1 MKRASGVKPILAMAA
16 VSVAVIMASASIG
29 SVKVPFAETFK
40 AVAGL
45 LPGPVRAALGLSGA
59 SAAYEAIVLQVR
71 LPRILLGFAAGAAL
85 GASGACYQGLLANPL
100 ADPYIIGVS
109 SGAAFGASV
118 GIVIT
123 SGSMAALGASIP
135 LFAFAGALVT
145 MLLVMALAQS
155 KGKIQPESLLLSGVV
170 VGSFIWAL
178 VSFTMLAAGED
189 LPKVMMW
196 LMGSLSARN
205 WGHLAMSA
213 PYIGLGIAAMMFM
226 SRGLNLISLGEEQ
239 ARFMGLGVEPFKRAV
254 IVACSLAT
262 SAAVGVSGI
271 IGFVGLIVPHMARY
285 VTGPDHKSLIPVSAL
300 GGGVLLVA
308 ADTVARTVISPAE
321 LPVGTVTAL
330 VGAPFFFYLLRRS
343 RSGGRR
349 SA

>member
-1 MKRASGVKPILAMAA
+1 MPRKRAAGSLIAVLA
-16 VSVAVIMASASIG
+16 VSVVVLMVSASVG
-29 SVKVPFAETFK
+29 TVGVPVAETLK
-40 AVAGL
+40 SVAGC
-45 LPGPVRAALGLSGA
+45 LPESIRTALGIGKA
-59 SAAYEAIVLQVR
+59 DPAFDAIIMKVR
-71 LPRILLGFAAGAAL
+71 LPRIILGFAVGAAL
-85 GASGACYQGLLANPL
+85 GAAGACYQGLLSNPL

-109 SGAAFGASV
+109 SGAALGASI
-118 GIVIT
+118 GIVLT
-123 SGSMAALGASIP
+123 SSSMAALGGAIP
-135 LFAFAGALVT
+135 LFAFGGALVS
-145 MLLVMALAQS
+145 MILVMALAQV
-155 KGKIQPESLLLSGVV
+155 KGKVQSESLLLSGVV

-205 WGHLAMSA
+205 WGHFAMSA
-213 PYIGLGIAAMMFM
+213 PYIAVGIGAMMLM
-226 SRGLNLISLGEEQ
+226 SRGLNVISMGEEQ
-239 ARFMGLGVEPFKRAV
+239 ARFMGLGVEGFKKAV

-285 VTGPDHKSLIPVSAL
+285 LTGPDHRVLIPVSAL
-300 GGGVLLVA
+300 AGGALLVA
-308 ADTVARTVISPAE
+308 ADTVARTIISPAE

-343 RSGGRR
+343 RREGKSCK
-349 SA
+349 